1 MYMYSPMYG
10 KIAMVGDILILL
22 HMEYNTSNQNLLTCN
37 PLYFQGCIPFKFIQ
51 FLVIFRRQ
59 GRKMVHMSRNVYTTS
74 HPLRQTSLYV
84 SRLLAT
90 GPNFG
95 SSDFTGSL
103 RGQSE
108 LNGMSSDPHKGV
120 NSLDLILK
128 ICLD

>member
-1 MYMYSPMYG
+1 MYG

-22 HMEYNTSNQNLLTCN
+22 HMEYNTSNQNLLTRN
-37 PLYFQGCIPFKFIQ
+37 PQYFQGCI
-51 FLVIFRRQ
+51 
-59 GRKMVHMSRNVYTTS
+59 T
-74 HPLRQTSLYV
+74 LRFAP
-84 SRLLAT
+84 LAT

-120 NSLDLILK
+120 NSLDLIW